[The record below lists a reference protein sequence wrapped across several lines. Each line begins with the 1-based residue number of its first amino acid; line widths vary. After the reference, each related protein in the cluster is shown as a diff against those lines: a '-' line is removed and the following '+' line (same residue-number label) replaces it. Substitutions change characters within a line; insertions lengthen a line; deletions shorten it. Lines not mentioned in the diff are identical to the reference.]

1 MREEKKREEGD
12 NSGSPGLTFEEAVFI
27 VNNGDLLFLQASSS
41 VHFTVVCIEFSI
53 RPTHRF
59 VVPFAKVHAGTFC
72 LSCLSA
78 DNTVP
83 SQTTVFT
90 FARYQRAFLNME
102 S

>member
-1 MREEKKREEGD
+1 MVH
-12 NSGSPGLTFEEAVFI
+12 PAFTFEEAVFI

-53 RPTHRF
+53 RSTHRF

-72 LSCLSA
+72 LPCLSA
-78 DNTVP
+78 DYTVP
-83 SQTTVFT
+83 SQTTVFIFT
-90 FARYQRAFLNME
+90 RYQRAFLNME